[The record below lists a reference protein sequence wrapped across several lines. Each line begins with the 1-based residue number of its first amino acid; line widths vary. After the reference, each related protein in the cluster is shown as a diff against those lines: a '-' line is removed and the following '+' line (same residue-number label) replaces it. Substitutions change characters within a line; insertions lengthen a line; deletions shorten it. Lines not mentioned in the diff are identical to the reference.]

1 MKKRRPE
8 GENDANSASISK
20 GSSNSSI
27 SDATD
32 FDFIPRHEAIERLA
46 YKLYEER
53 GCTPGW
59 EIEDW
64 LAAECE
70 IDALFSNGT
79 GEEAAPG
86 ASMFTGKDSAFDSDR
101 EQSL

>member
-8 GENDANSASISK
+8 RENAANSASISG

-32 FDFIPRHEAIERLA
+32 VDFIPRHEAIERLA

-53 GCTPGW
+53 GCAPGG

-64 LAAECE
+64 LAAERE
-70 IDALFSNGT
+70 IDALFANGT
-79 GEEAAPG
+79 GEEATPD

-101 EQSL
+101 EHSL